1 MSLISAHGWA
11 YKSVAFLCCKVKEQ
25 CLNVT
30 PSCMISGNDLGIES
44 YFLTDESG
52 ENRIWLAAA
61 IILQG
66 LKKTVGGNH

>member
-1 MSLISAHGWA
+1 
-11 YKSVAFLCCKVKEQ
+11 
-25 CLNVT
+25 
-30 PSCMISGNDLGIES
+30 MISGNDLGIES